1 MSDRQESMGMS
12 AGEFVTALWR
22 GGSTYMLNEQTGH
35 TNNGAAPP
43 VHHEDNA
50 FPSCPGCRKEGWA

>member
-1 MSDRQESMGMS
+1 MGMS

-22 GGSTYMLNEQTGH
+22 GGSTYMLNKQTGH
-35 TNNGAAPP
+35 TNDGAAPY

-50 FPSCPGCRKEGWA
+50 FQDCSGCKKEGWT